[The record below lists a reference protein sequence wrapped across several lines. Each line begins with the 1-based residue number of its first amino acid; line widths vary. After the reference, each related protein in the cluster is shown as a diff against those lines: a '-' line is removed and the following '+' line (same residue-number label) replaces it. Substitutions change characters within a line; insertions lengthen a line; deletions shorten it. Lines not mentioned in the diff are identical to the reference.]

1 MIAALLN
8 GWVVRV
14 TLVAVVL
21 LGIQTTIAAEM
32 RPFGVVV
39 QVMLAFAASCGAVSG
54 PVQGAMAGFAVGLV
68 YDLGVGTPLGST
80 ALTMTVA
87 GYAAGWGR
95 QFRIEPRW
103 WILSGLAAVGVAL
116 GESGVP
122 LVRTLIGES
131 DVVTSRMLVVVP
143 IVTLTALAIAPV
155 LLPVGRWALRV
166 RVAELRL
173 PGEEVR

>member
-1 MIAALLN
+1 MIGALLN
-8 GWVVRV
+8 GWVPRV

-21 LGIQTTIAAEM
+21 LGLQTTLAAEL
-32 RPFGVVV
+32 RPLGVVV
-39 QVMLAFAASCGAVSG
+39 QVMLAFAAVCGAVSG
-54 PVQGAMAGFAVGLV
+54 PVQGAMAGFTVGLV

-103 WILSGLAAVGVAL
+103 WILSGLVALGVAL
-116 GESGVP
+116 GEGAVP
-122 LVRTLIGES
+122 LVRTLVGES
-131 DVVTSRMLVVVP
+131 DVLTTRILVVVP
-143 IVTLTALAIAPV
+143 TVTLTAVVIAPI